1 MLKRPF
7 LLALALSTVGVSC
20 FASASHVQDG
30 PYHIIQRAK
39 VGGDGGFD
47 YVYAD
52 SAGRK
57 LYVARTGQSSRID
70 VYSLDTLQQVGTIDK
85 VRAHGAMVDPKTHKG
100 FSSSKPMAVWDSKT
114 LAPLKTIDVNGNPDG
129 LLGDPSKEA
138 IYILSHAEPNVTVI
152 NAKDGSV
159 GGTINIGGAPEQAAV
174 DGKGTLYIDIE
185 DTGEVA
191 VVDTNTYKL
200 VTKYALGSKGG
211 GNAGL
216 ALDVKNHVL
225 FVACREPAVMVML
238 DSKTGKYLADLP
250 IGAGCDGAAFNP
262 KTHECFSSQGDGTL
276 TIIKETSPTTFVIE
290 QTLKTLP
297 GAKTLALDSK
307 TGKIYLIA
315 AEYGAP
321 PAGGTQ
327 PANGR
332 PRRGPMVSG
341 SFSIIEVGK

>member
-1 MLKRPF
+1 MLKTY
-7 LLALALSTVGVSC
+7 LILNLVLAAIVTPAC
-20 FASASHVQDG
+20 AASGHKQEG
-30 PYHIIQRAK
+30 PYHILQTAK

-57 LYVARTGQSSRID
+57 LYVARTGQNSRID
-70 VYSLDTLQQVGTIDK
+70 VYSLDSLKQVGTIDK
-85 VRAHGAMVDPKTHKG
+85 IRAHGAMVDPKSHKG

-114 LAPLKTIDVNGNPDG
+114 LAPLKTIDVDGNPDG

-138 IYILSHAEPNVTVI
+138 IYILSHSEPNVTVI
-152 NAKDGSV
+152 RAKDGSV

-174 DGKGTLYIDIE
+174 DGKGTLFIDIE

-200 VTKYALGSKGG
+200 VTKYPLGSKIG

-238 DSKTGKYLADLP
+238 DSKTGKHLADLP
-250 IGAGCDGAAFNP
+250 IGTGCDGAAFNP

-276 TIIKETSPTTFVIE
+276 TIIKETSPTTFEVE
-290 QTLKTLP
+290 QTLKTMP

-315 AEYGAP
+315 AQYGAP
-321 PAGGTQ
+321 PASGAQ

-332 PRRGPMVSG
+332 PRRGPMIPG